1 MKLNPISDFL
11 YQLFALIISIIIVQT
26 AYATVIRP
34 RAQAIL
40 EAQRVEIQSGKLV
53 ELKRSIFV
61 ILKDPEQE
69 VCIILGFWC
78 VAIMARKFAQ
88 TLTERKLLQPR
99 FLEVPPG
106 TSILPEDSR
115 KYARVLQALP
125 ETERNGLLPRTL
137 LTALQRFSTTR
148 NIQDVSDSI
157 REVCSSE
164 WDRLDSDLSMIRYCT
179 WAIPAIGF
187 LGTVRGIGDAL
198 VQAQRAVMGDIVGVT
213 VSLGVAFNATLIA
226 LVFSMLI
233 MFLLHNLQQMQ
244 ERLVLDTQNF
254 CDMNLLPHLQVR

>member
-1 MKLNPISDFL
+1 MKSGATSDFL
-11 YQLFALIISIIIVQT
+11 YQLFALIISVIIVQT
-26 AYATVIRP
+26 VYATVIRP
-34 RAQAIL
+34 RAAAIL
-40 EAQRVEIQSGKLV
+40 EAQRLEIEAGKLV
-53 ELKRSIFV
+53 ELERSVYV

-69 VCIILGFWC
+69 VCIILAFWC
-78 VAIMARKFAQ
+78 VAFMGRKFKL
-88 TLTERKLLQPR
+88 TLAERKLLKPQ
-99 FLEVPPG
+99 FLDVPPG

-125 ETERNGLLPRTL
+125 ETERNALLPRTL
-137 LTALQRFSTTR
+137 LTALQRFNTTR

-157 REVCSSE
+157 REVCNSE
-164 WDRLDSDLSMIRYCT
+164 WDRLDSELSMIRYCT

-233 MFLLHNLQQMQ
+233 MFLLHQLQQMQ
-244 ERLVLDTQNF
+244 ERLVLDTQNY